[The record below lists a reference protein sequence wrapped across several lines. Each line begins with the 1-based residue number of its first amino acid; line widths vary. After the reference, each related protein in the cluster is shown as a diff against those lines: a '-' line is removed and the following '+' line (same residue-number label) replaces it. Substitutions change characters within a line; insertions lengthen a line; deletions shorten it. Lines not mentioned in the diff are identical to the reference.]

1 MINSNVQNHTEFG
14 KLVEDAFDRF
24 EKDPKKLPRLPFDGS
39 PVECPGIIRTRAKCN
54 YPWPRGRHPVMSA
67 RFKVHDALIAIMS
80 RRPGGQQ
87 KFEPAHVNEDWGP
100 EMKRYCELRDNLRA
114 HVSPFNHLDAPRIV
128 KYAYG
133 LVTVSKKLGCD
144 TPILVYLYPEPLA
157 WPEDS
162 YNSSEHTEH
171 RREIEQF
178 AELVDGDEVK
188 FQPLAFNDL
197 LQSWEMAENPE
208 VRELARAIADKH
220 PSLS

>member
-1 MINSNVQNHTEFG
+1 MIKSDFRQYTRFST
-14 KLVEDAFDRF
+14 LVEDAFDRF
-24 EKDPKKLPRLPFDGS
+24 EPDPKKLPRLPFDGS
-39 PVECPGIIRTRAKCN
+39 PVESPGKIRIKTNCN
-54 YPWPRGRHPVMSA
+54 YPWRGGKHPEMSA
-67 RFKVHDALIAIMS
+67 LFKVHGALIAVMS
-80 RRPGGQQ
+80 RRQGGQQ
-87 KFEPAHVNEDWGP
+87 NFERAHFNEEWGSG
-100 EMKRYCELRDNLRA
+100 MKRYCELRDNLRGYE
-114 HVSPFNHLDAPRIV
+114 SPFNHLDAPRIV
-128 KYAYG
+128 KYAFG
-133 LVTVSKKLGCD
+133 FVTVSRKLGCD

-197 LQSWEMAENPE
+197 LQSWKMAENPE

-220 PSLS
+220 PPLA